1 MQLIVIPDAN
11 GVVSRAGQIIG
22 QILPDNAVMVSF
34 AGETLDL
41 PPNKAAVVTEGGQID
56 IVDNWIGSGPW
67 FDQQADTAHRLTP
80 IEITDVGVVP
90 ASTWAM
96 TPRPETSAEI
106 AAREAAVAAAAT
118 AAEAARIADLEVARY
133 AALVALLSAGIT
145 EQMIADQLALI
156 TNPTERE
163 TSRLYFNR
171 PTWRRTSAF
180 ISWGKGAFNL
190 TDAQVDALF
199 VAADAID

>member
-1 MQLIVIPDAN
+1 MKVLVIPGAD
-11 GVVSRAGQIIG
+11 GVISHPHGGAILGQ
-22 QILPDNAVMVSF
+22 QLPDEAVIVTLESLTLP
-34 AGETLDL
+34 ANRAARLVDGEVEIIADYRGGG
-41 PPNKAAVVTEGGQID
+41 PYYDQAA
-56 IVDNWIGSGPW
+56 S
-67 FDQQADTAHRLTP
+67 TAERLTKLHP
-80 IEITDVGVVP
+80 VLGQDPELLG
-90 ASTWAM
+90 WGLQ
-96 TPRPETSAEI
+96 PRPETTAEVT
-106 AAREAAVAAAAT
+106 ARETAEAEALAT
-118 AAEAARIADLEVARY
+118 AEAARIANLEVARY

-180 ISWGKGAFNL
+180 IAWGKGAFNL
-190 TDAQVDALF
+190 TDQQVDALF

>member
-1 MQLIVIPDAN
+1 MKVIVIPGAN
-11 GVVSRAGQIIG
+11 GVVSAAGQIIG
-22 QILPDNAVMVSF
+22 QAVADAAVLVELPGD
-34 AGETLDL
+34 TLDL
-41 PPNKAAVVTEGGQID
+41 PPNSAAVLQQGD
-56 IVDNWIGSGPW
+56 IVIVPNWIGSGPW

-80 IEITDVGVVP
+80 IEITELGVDPGVHD
-90 ASTWAM
+90 WAM
-96 TPRPETSAEI
+96 TPRPETTAEVT
-106 AAREAAVAAAAT
+106 ARETAEAEALAT
-118 AAEAARIADLEVARY
+118 AEAARIANLEVARY

-190 TDAQVDALF
+190 TDQQVDALF